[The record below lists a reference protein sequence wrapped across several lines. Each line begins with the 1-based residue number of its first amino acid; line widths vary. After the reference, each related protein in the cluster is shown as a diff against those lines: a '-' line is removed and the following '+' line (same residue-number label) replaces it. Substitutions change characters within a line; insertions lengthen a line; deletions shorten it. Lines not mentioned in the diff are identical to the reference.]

1 MKKDRRIV
9 AVLMT
14 LGLMLTI
21 VPAYALVGEA
31 SQDSEQASRA
41 VSEASL
47 DVVESIQ
54 VAEAV
59 IVPEEEIPQAWTDGH
74 CSVVNLGLAGMSMLL
89 GAGTMAGLFRRKHEE
104 RMTGLITA
112 VTAAAVFLVSEDMTQ
127 PFCAVDNWTPLMV
140 LILGAAAATAFVPEA
155 RKGKRHHR

>member
-59 IVPEEEIPQAWTDGH
+59 IVPEE
-74 CSVVNLGLAGMSMLL
+74 
-89 GAGTMAGLFRRKHEE
+89 
-104 RMTGLITA
+104 
-112 VTAAAVFLVSEDMTQ
+112 
-127 PFCAVDNWTPLMV
+127 
-140 LILGAAAATAFVPEA
+140 
-155 RKGKRHHR
+155 

>member
-1 MKKDRRIV
+1 
-9 AVLMT
+9 
-14 LGLMLTI
+14 
-21 VPAYALVGEA
+21 
-31 SQDSEQASRA
+31 
-41 VSEASL
+41 
-47 DVVESIQ
+47 
-54 VAEAV
+54 
-59 IVPEEEIPQAWTDGH
+59 
-74 CSVVNLGLAGMSMLL
+74 MLL

-104 RMTGLITA
+104 RLTGLITA